1 MTDKQKLLLALLQ
14 VDNLTH
20 LFKENEYQNYLCGH
34 LIQLQVELQR
44 QLSHY
49 E

>member
-1 MTDKQKLLLALLQ
+1 MNEKSKLLLALLQ
-14 VDNLTH
+14 IDNLTQ
-20 LFKENEYQNYLCGH
+20 LLKENEYQHFLYSH
-34 LIQLQVELQR
+34 LISLQTELQR